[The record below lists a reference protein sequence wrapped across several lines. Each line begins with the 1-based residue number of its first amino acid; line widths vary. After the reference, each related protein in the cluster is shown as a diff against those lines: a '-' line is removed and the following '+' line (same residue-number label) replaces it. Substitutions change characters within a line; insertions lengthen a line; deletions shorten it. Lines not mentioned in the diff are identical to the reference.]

1 LKPQLKKQWQIP
13 SEQNADFV
21 CAMEDVLDVYELAYD
36 PKRPVIGFD
45 EKPCQLIADVLTPIY
60 PKVAKVGQVGNVT
73 KIDSEYERLGSANLF
88 GWVEPLTGKRDVW
101 VTDTRT
107 AIDYAY
113 SLKRISEV
121 FPDADKILIVQD
133 NLNTHTKASL
143 YKAFDPPVARDL
155 AKRFE
160 FHYTPKHGSWLN
172 VQELEWS
179 ALQRQALSQRI
190 GDKERLK
197 RMIVAWLEDR
207 IKRSVTIDWQFT
219 TLDARIKLKRLY
231 PVIIDC

>member
-1 LKPQLKKQWQIP
+1 
-13 SEQNADFV
+13 
-21 CAMEDVLDVYELAYD
+21 MEDVLDTYELAYD

-45 EKPCQLIADVLTPIY
+45 EKPCHLIADVRTPIY
-60 PKVAKVGQVGNVT
+60 PSVNKVGQAGNVI
-73 KIDSEYERLGSANLF
+73 KVDSEYERLDSANLF

-107 AIDYAY
+107 SIDYAY
-113 SLKRISEV
+113 ALKRISEA

-143 YKAFDPPVARDL
+143 FKAFEPHIASAL

-160 FHYTPKHGSWLN
+160 FHYTPKHGAWLN

-190 GDKERLK
+190 GDKDRLK
-197 RMIVAWLEDR
+197 KIVEFWKQDR
-207 IKRSVTIDWQFT
+207 LNQAVTIDWQFT
-219 TLDARIKLKRLY
+219 TVDARIKLKRLY
-231 PVIIDC
+231 PLIIS

>member
-1 LKPQLKKQWQIP
+1 
-13 SEQNADFV
+13 
-21 CAMEDVLDVYELAYD
+21 MEDVLDTYELVYD

-45 EKPCQLIADVLTPIY
+45 EKPCQLIDDVLTPIY
-60 PKVAKVGQVGNVT
+60 PNTAKVGQQGNIT
-73 KIDSEYERLGSANLF
+73 KVDSEYERLGSANLF

-101 VTDTRT
+101 VTDRRT

-113 SLKRISEV
+113 ALKRISEA

-143 YKAFDPPVARDL
+143 YKAFEPPIASAL

-190 GDKERLK
+190 GDKNRLERLVDYWK
-197 RMIVAWLEDR
+197 NERLNRA
-207 IKRSVTIDWQFT
+207 VTIDWQFT
-219 TLDARIKLKRLY
+219 TADARIKLKRLY
-231 PVIIDC
+231 PCIIGC

>member
-1 LKPQLKKQWQIP
+1 
-13 SEQNADFV
+13 
-21 CAMEDVLDVYELAYD
+21 MEDVLDVYELAYD

-60 PKVAKVGQVGNVT
+60 PSKAKAGQQGNITKV
-73 KIDSEYERLGSANLF
+73 DSEYERLGSANLF

-101 VTDTRT
+101 VTDRRT
-107 AIDYAY
+107 AIDYAHA
-113 SLKRISEV
+113 LKRISDA
-121 FPDADKILIVQD
+121 FPEADKILIVQD

-143 YKAFDPPVARDL
+143 YKAFQPAIARAL

-190 GDKERLK
+190 GDKDRLVRLVDYWKSERLN
-197 RMIVAWLEDR
+197 RA
-207 IKRSVTIDWQFT
+207 VTIDWQFT
-219 TLDARIKLKRLY
+219 TADARIKLKRLY
-231 PVIIDC
+231 PCIISC